1 MKQRLGIA
9 QALLNRPKLLICDEP
24 TSALDPAGRKEILD
38 ILLAAKEQTTILFS
52 THILSD
58 VERICTEVAFLNDG
72 KIAMQGTIAELRN
85 KQSSNGF
92 IIEIEKKEV
101 ADMLAEAFNENHSQ
115 KPEGSRFNKATGTL
129 VASNTFVNLA
139 LSFVDGDGYIKGKV
153 YKCSHVEN
161 DHVRII
167 GENGKEIQINI
178 NDPDFSF
185 KINPRKVEK

>member
-1 MKQRLGIA
+1 M
-9 QALLNRPKLLICDEP
+9 DD
-24 TSALDPAGRKEILD
+24 SALKG
-38 ILLAAKEQTTILFS
+38 
-52 THILSD
+52 
-58 VERICTEVAFLNDG
+58 
-72 KIAMQGTIAELRN
+72 ELI
-85 KQSSNGF
+85 NG
-92 IIEIEKKEV
+92 
-101 ADMLAEAFNENHSQ
+101 LAEAFNENHSQ
-115 KPEGSRFNKATGTL
+115 KPEG
-129 VASNTFVNLA
+129 SNTFVNLA